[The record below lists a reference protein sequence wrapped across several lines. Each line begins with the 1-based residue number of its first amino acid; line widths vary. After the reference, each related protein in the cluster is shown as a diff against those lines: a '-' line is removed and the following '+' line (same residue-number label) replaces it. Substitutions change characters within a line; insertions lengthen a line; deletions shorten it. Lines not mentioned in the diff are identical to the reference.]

1 MTLTDI
7 LISLFSFVFAI
18 SVLVAIHEFGH
29 YIVGRYFGIKVLRFS
44 IGFGRPIYSYVSKD
58 KDRTEYCLS
67 LIPLGGYVQFLD
79 ARNDNVDVV
88 DKGRA
93 FTDQP
98 IYSRIAVLLAGPL
111 FNFFFAIIAYF
122 FIFSS
127 GVITMKPIIGEVIDN
142 SYAADAGMQYGDR
155 IIMVDGK
162 VVNDWET
169 TITSIMKVLA
179 VEKDLKFQIESENQN
194 KRIINISIKEDRVY
208 FTEPGNLFNGL
219 GFSPWQPQAVV
230 GAVSMNS
237 PAYNAGL
244 SEGDKIL
251 SINGDEINSFNE
263 LRASISTKP
272 GQLITMIYEREGRV
286 NTIQVELDQTGNKDI
301 KGFLGVGYTGNFEKY
316 YYLDRSNP
324 RVAIKKSVVQTWNTA
339 SFTVSMFLS
348 MLSGDVS
355 SKNISGPLSIAK
367 YAGLSVSAGINQFLK
382 FLALISISL
391 GVINLMPIPVLDGG
405 QIVQQS
411 IEWVKGEP
419 LSARFESLSQQF
431 GIMAILILMSLAFYN
446 DLFG

>member
-1 MTLTDI
+1 MTLPDI
-7 LISLFSFVFAI
+7 LISFFSFVFAI

-58 KDRTEYCLS
+58 KDQTEYCLS

-79 ARNDNVDVV
+79 SRNNEIDVV

-93 FTDQP
+93 FTDQS
-98 IYSRIAVLLAGPL
+98 IFSRIAVLLAGPL

-127 GVITMKPIIGEVIDN
+127 GVMTMKPIIGEVIGN
-142 SYAADAGMQYGDR
+142 SYAANAGMQYGDR
-155 IIMVDGK
+155 IIMVDGE
-162 VVNDWET
+162 VVNDWEA
-169 TITSIMKVLA
+169 TITSIMKALV

-194 KRIINISIKEDRVY
+194 KKIINISIKEDRVY

-219 GFSPWQPQAVV
+219 GFSPWQPPAVV
-230 GAVSMNS
+230 GEVSMNS
-237 PAYNAGL
+237 PAYKAGL
-244 SEGDKIL
+244 SKGDKIL

-263 LRASISTKP
+263 LRSNISTKP
-272 GQLITMIYEREGRV
+272 GQLITMIYEREDRV
-286 NTIQVELDQTGNKDI
+286 NTINIELGQTDDKDI
-301 KGFLGVGYTGNFEKY
+301 KGFLGVGYTENFEKY
-316 YYLDRSNP
+316 FYLDRSNP
-324 RVAIKKSVVQTWNTA
+324 IVAIKKSFVQTWNTA
-339 SFTVSMFLS
+339 SFTVSMFLN

-367 YAGLSVSAGINQFLK
+367 YAGLSVSAGVNQFLK

-405 QIVQQS
+405 QIVHQS
-411 IEWVKGEP
+411 IEWVRGKP
-419 LSARFESLSQQF
+419 LSARFELLSQQF
-431 GIMAILILMSLAFYN
+431 GIIIILILMSLAFYN

>member
-58 KDRTEYCLS
+58 KDRTEYRLS

-194 KRIINISIKEDRVY
+194 KRLINISIKEDRVY

-219 GFSPWQPQAVV
+219 GFSPWQPKAVV

-263 LRASISTKP
+263 LRASISKKP
-272 GQLITMIYEREGRV
+272 GQLITMNFEREGRL
-286 NTIQVELDQTGNKDI
+286 NTIQVELGQTGNKDI
-301 KGFLGVGYTGNFEKY
+301 KGFLGIGYTGNFEKY
-316 YYLDRSNP
+316 YYLDRSNF
-324 RVAIKKSVVQTWNTA
+324 RVAIKKSVIQTWNTA

-367 YAGLSVSAGINQFLK
+367 YAGLSVSAGTNQFLK

-411 IEWVKGEP
+411 IEWVKGKP

>member
-79 ARNDNVDVV
+79 ARNEDVDVV

-219 GFSPWQPQAVV
+219 GFSPWQPPAVV
-230 GAVSMNS
+230 GEVSMNS
-237 PAYNAGL
+237 PAYKAGL
-244 SEGDKIL
+244 SKGDKIL

-324 RVAIKKSVVQTWNTA
+324 IVAIKKSFVQTWNTA
-339 SFTVSMFLS
+339 SFTVSMFLN

>member
-7 LISLFSFVFAI
+7 LISLFSFVFAV

-44 IGFGRPIYSYVSKD
+44 IGFGRPIYSYISKD

-67 LIPLGGYVQFLD
+67 MIPLGGYVKFLD
-79 ARNDNVDVV
+79 ARNNDIDVA

-122 FIFSS
+122 LIFSS
-127 GVITMKPIIGEVIDN
+127 GVITMKPIIGEVVDN

-155 IIMVDGK
+155 IIMVDEE

-169 TITSIMKVLA
+169 AITSIMKVLI
-179 VEKDLKFQIESENQN
+179 VEKDLKFQVESDDQN

-208 FTEPGNLFNGL
+208 FTEPGNLFSGL
-219 GFSPWQPQAVV
+219 GFFPWQPPAIVEK
-230 GAVSMNS
+230 VSANS
-237 PAYNAGL
+237 PAYDAGL
-244 SEGDKIL
+244 LRGDKIL
-251 SINGDEINSFNE
+251 SIDGNDIKSFSE
-263 LRASISTKP
+263 LRSYISTKP
-272 GQLITMIYEREGRV
+272 GQFITMIYEREGRV
-286 NTIQVELDQTGNKDI
+286 NTINIELSQTGNKGLQ
-301 KGFLGVGYTGNFEKY
+301 GFLGVGYTENFEKY
-316 YYLDRSNP
+316 FYLDRSNP
-324 RVAIKKSVVQTWNTA
+324 IVAIKKSFEQTWNTA
-339 SFTVSMFLS
+339 SFTVSMLFS

-367 YAGLSVSAGINQFLK
+367 YAGLSVSAGVNQFLK

-405 QIVQQS
+405 QIVHQ
-411 IEWVKGEP
+411 IFEWVKGKP
-419 LSARFESLSQQF
+419 LSVRFELLSQQF
-431 GIMAILILMSLAFYN
+431 GIIAILILMGFAFYN

>member
-79 ARNDNVDVV
+79 ARNDDVDVV

-127 GVITMKPIIGEVIDN
+127 GVITMKPIIGEVLDN

-194 KRIINISIKEDRVY
+194 KRLINISIKEDRVY

-244 SEGDKIL
+244 LEGDKIL
-251 SINGDEINSFNE
+251 SINGDDINSFNE
-263 LRASISTKP
+263 LKASISTKP
-272 GQLITMIYEREGRV
+272 GQLITMNYEREDRV
-286 NTIQVELDQTGNKDI
+286 NTIQVKLNQTGNKDL

-324 RVAIKKSVVQTWNTA
+324 TVAIKKSVVQTWNTA
-339 SFTVSMFLS
+339 SFTVSMFFR

-431 GIMAILILMSLAFYN
+431 GIMTILILMSLAFYN